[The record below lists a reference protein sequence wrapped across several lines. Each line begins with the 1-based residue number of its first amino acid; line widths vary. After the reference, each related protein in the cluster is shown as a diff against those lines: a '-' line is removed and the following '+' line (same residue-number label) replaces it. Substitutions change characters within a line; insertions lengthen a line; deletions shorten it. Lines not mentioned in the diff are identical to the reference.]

1 MPTLGTKIYW
11 TAACASSRTE
21 LLARLL
27 ERLHEHGAVLGD
39 MPANNLAEDGR
50 GARRQGWLDEA
61 ELVVAEVSGASADV
75 GAEVFYALHKCRVP
89 TLCLV
94 ERGTTRAAC

>member
-21 LLARLL
+21 LQARLL

-39 MPANNLAEDGR
+39 MPANNLGGR
-50 GARRQGWLDEA
+50 AGW
-61 ELVVAEVSGASADV
+61 
-75 GAEVFYALHKCRVP
+75 
-89 TLCLV
+89 
-94 ERGTTRAAC
+94 TRPSWWSLR